1 VDVDVDLIGWVGVVL
16 GGTYDCSCGILYAAM
31 LGGSISTTN
40 VKTSCKLCVSMI
52 GNYCCAD

>member
-1 VDVDVDLIGWVGVVL
+1 MDVDLIGWVGVVL